1 MKLKTKRN
9 FSITVSFLLIVSLT
23 IFSCNQDEFHDVSN
37 IELANKL
44 TTKAQ
49 ARFAEGVIPF
59 TVDNVN
65 KALSNVLDYYRKE
78 KPEVAQKFQN
88 YMVKT
93 THVYYKFTP
102 RDSIQYSRLMEDDI
116 NLQLTTDP
124 FEFAPKEWGD
134 DPQEKEIPLFY
145 AVVEASYKVPDV
157 PYEIIADLHFT
168 DEDKL
173 EDIESNYDEVEF
185 KQNLMYEARKLAR
198 HLDDEEL
205 DEGYMDY
212 RKGFEDETT
221 KQGNI
226 TPRGLFGKKWRP
238 SGTIRVEDDW
248 LSERKGSPVY
258 LPVYRVEVNVLKWGW
273 LPIEKGSTDANGNF
287 STGTT
292 FTKHVNYNVKFTD
305 FHKVKVRPGNFFDIA
320 NWKSNSHKRRSL
332 NVNFTRDTRHQF
344 YALINNAAWDYFNR
358 VVPVYGIY
366 NPVTIEI
373 SGHYNDN
380 KSNYW
385 FGWVPFRSEV
395 KIGGKR
401 KDGSR
406 KKSDEVYATVIHEI
420 THKGHYKM
428 DWKAF
433 NSIAGNSAKHK
444 LFLRES
450 WALCVETIATND
462 KYGQYFNQ
470 YGLGNYISSP
480 LKLWGN
486 NFIRTW
492 KGDRQY
498 TTLSDMNEYSS
509 LMIDLHDNFN
519 QNSFSSIYPE
529 DLVNGYTLKQ
539 IQTALNG
546 SYTVNSFYGKLFNLY
561 TNSTKVHL
569 NTLKSHANTVVNNL

>member
-1 MKLKTKRN
+1 MKKMKLKTKRN

-37 IELANKL
+37 IEPANKL
-44 TTKAQ
+44 TTK

-185 KQNLMYEARKLAR
+185 KQNLMYEARKLAG

-258 LPVYRVEVNVLKWGW
+258 LPVYRAEVNVLKWGW

-395 KIGGKR
+395 KIGGKK

-433 NSIAGNSAKHK
+433 NSIAGSSAKHK

-470 YGLGNYISSP
+470 YGLGSYTASISSP
-480 LKLWGN
+480 WQINRLWK
-486 NFIRTW
+486 TY
-492 KGDRQY
+492 KQY
-498 TTLSDMNEYSS
+498 EKVADIDEYSPAF
-509 LMIDLHDNFN
+509 LDLIDNIN
-519 QNSFSSIYPE
+519 QRNISQYYPQ
-529 DLVNGYTLKQ
+529 DRVSGYTLKQ
-539 IQTALNG
+539 IETALKD
-546 SYTVNSFYGKLFNLY
+546 SYTIGTFGNKLKLLY
-561 TNSTKVHL
+561 NNPTEQFIGDIINYSQTII
-569 NTLKSHANTVVNNL
+569 NNL